1 MEPVMIRCRNVAEL
15 LTSGRLRD
23 AGFGTRVQ
31 VRMHLWM
38 CRHCSRLARQVKLMG
53 AAASK
58 LAATIGRETPG
69 ADGDDLESRLLRK
82 LSGMDR

>member
-15 LTSGRLRD
+15 LTSDRLRD
-23 AGFGTRVQ
+23 AGFGTRLQ

-38 CRHCSRLARQVKLMG
+38 CRHCARLARQVRLMG

-58 LAATIGRETPG
+58 LAAAIGREKTG
-69 ADGDDLESRLLRK
+69 AEGDDLESRLLRK
-82 LSGMDR
+82 LSGTDR